1 MVRWIVALVA
11 LLGLLAAVAALRE
24 HYRTE
29 ASPCSIS
36 EKWDC
41 GVVNHS
47 PFAVIGGVW
56 WYIRQKLSSGIVEF
70 KPFTGLERIPVA
82 VIGIAGYLLIGILA
96 LKRAWRT
103 TFLAAVM
110 GLGFSLYLSY
120 IEARVLLIWC
130 IYCVISLS
138 MISLITILTFV
149 MAIKTSKS
157 SSAAKT

>member
-1 MVRWIVALVA
+1 MRWIVALVA

-24 HYRTE
+24 HYRME
-29 ASPCSIS
+29 ASPCSIN

-47 PFAVIGGVW
+47 PYAALGGVW
-56 WYIRQKLSSGIVEF
+56 WYIRQKLSGGIVEL

-82 VIGIAGYLLIGILA
+82 VIGIAGYLLLGLLA
-96 LKRAWRT
+96 LKRAWRI

-138 MISLITILTFV
+138 MISLITALTFI

-157 SSAAKT
+157 SSAARA

>member
-1 MVRWIVALVA
+1 MDRCAT
-11 LLGLLAAVAALRE
+11 LLGLLAAAAALRE

-29 ASPCSIS
+29 PSPCSIND
-36 EKWDC
+36 KWDC

-47 PFAVIGGVW
+47 PYAVIGGVW

-82 VIGIAGYLLIGILA
+82 VIGIAGYLLIGLLA
-96 LKRAWRT
+96 LKRAWRI

-110 GLGFSLYLSY
+110 GLSFSLYLSY

-138 MISLITILTFV
+138 MISLITALTFI

-157 SSAAKT
+157 FTEASSQ